1 MNAPTPKPRFKPT
14 LNMTIP
20 AVCVTKDRTD
30 VAFRDKLLVIDEP
43 QERGGTNL
51 GMSPVEVATASLI
64 GCTNVIA
71 NKVAKLH
78 GAQLSDMTVE
88 AEVIFDRRGAML
100 LEEVDVPWTSVIL
113 HINAT
118 TDALPEQIEAIKR
131 DLPRFCPV
139 SKLFKQSGTNVEERW
154 TLNQLTT

>member
-1 MNAPTPKPRFKPT
+1 MTVQVSKLKVKPT
-14 LNMTIP
+14 LAMTMP
-20 AVCVTKDRTD
+20 AVGVTADRTD

-71 NKVAKLH
+71 NKVAKMH
-78 GAQLSDMTVE
+78 GAHLEGMKIE
-88 AEVIFDRRGAML
+88 AEVTFDRRGAML
-100 LEEVDVPWTSVIL
+100 LEEVDVPWTEVVL
-113 HINAT
+113 HIEAK
-118 TDALPEQIEAIKR
+118 TDASAEQVEAIQR

-139 SKLFKQSGTNVEERW
+139 SKLFKQSGTRVEERW
-154 TLNQLTT
+154 TLHTL